1 MAAESLSEAGETMA
15 LAQEEG
21 EAGMFGLL
29 DGVLLAVAVVVVILI
44 VLRYRRKKKADNTQL
59 RALQINP
66 V

>member
-1 MAAESLSEAGETMA
+1 MAAESVSEAGESVA

-29 DGVLLAVAVVVVILI
+29 DGVLLAVAVVVVMLI
-44 VLRYRRKKKADNTQL
+44 VLRYRRRKKADNIQL
-59 RALQINP
+59 KALQINP